1 MYVLYI
7 PKFAKAI
14 PRLLSIILTTTLL
27 VGAKADEKLLVVVR
41 GEIGIS
47 ILSFLISEMKN

>member
-1 MYVLYI
+1 VYVLYI